1 MKNNCDSLN
10 TPVNKEPVVT
20 RVINRIKKALMEGDL
35 LPGDYLPTET
45 DLTKSLGV
53 SKTSIREAIKMLQAI
68 GIVDVRRGDGTKISE
83 KLNGN
88 VLDPMIF
95 RLIIESDQVK
105 DLFDFRVMFEPAC
118 TVMAMER
125 ATPDDIFA
133 IKKSVD
139 QFEKAIRLGQQTLE
153 DDTAFHKAMLKA
165 THNPLVIRVGETI
178 LELFS
183 NSIEYTVNHKPDVAL
198 RNHQRIFDAL
208 CEKNPKKLEEAVIKS
223 FDVWKQS
230 LELVQQEKKQKS
242 RNQD

>member
-1 MKNNCDSLN
+1 MKNNCNSLN

-105 DLFDFRVMFEPAC
+105 DLFDFRVMFEPSY
-118 TVMAMER
+118 TLMAMER
-125 ATPDDIFA
+125 ATPDDITA

-153 DDTAFHKAMLKA
+153 DDTAFHKAMLKGKR
-165 THNPLVIRVGETI
+165 HSCVRC
-178 LELFS
+178 
-183 NSIEYTVNHKPDVAL
+183 TV
-198 RNHQRIFDAL
+198 QI
-208 CEKNPKKLEEAVIKS
+208 I
-223 FDVWKQS
+223 
-230 LELVQQEKKQKS
+230 
-242 RNQD
+242 